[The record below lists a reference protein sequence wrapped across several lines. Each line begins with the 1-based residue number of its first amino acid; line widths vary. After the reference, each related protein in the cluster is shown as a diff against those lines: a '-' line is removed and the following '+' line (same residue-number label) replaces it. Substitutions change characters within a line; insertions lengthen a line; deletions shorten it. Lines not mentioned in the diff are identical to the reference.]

1 LATLHNMKCSK
12 CGSKKQVEMHHI
24 RKMSDVSKK
33 IDVFNRLIIKAN
45 RKQISLCRKCPFRG
59 TWKNS

>member
-1 LATLHNMKCSK
+1 MKCSK